1 MNYFKSMVSVLF
13 VLDEL
18 FLPEVLVLVTA
29 TLSIELG
36 FNDVVGLFYFILT
49 QFVTKVKFS
58 KNTCGRRGFVT
69 SKNSLSAKNAVCSW
83 ALINNSHY

>member
-1 MNYFKSMVSVLF
+1 MVSVLF

-36 FNDVVGLFYFILT
+36 FNDVIGLFYF
-49 QFVTKVKFS
+49 
-58 KNTCGRRGFVT
+58 
-69 SKNSLSAKNAVCSW
+69 NSVCDKSEIFKKYLW
-83 ALINNSHY
+83 KERICDL

>member
-1 MNYFKSMVSVLF
+1 MVSVLF

-36 FNDVVGLFYFILT
+36 FNDVIGLFYFIL
-49 QFVTKVKFS
+49 F
-58 KNTCGRRGFVT
+58 
-69 SKNSLSAKNAVCSW
+69 
-83 ALINNSHY
+83 